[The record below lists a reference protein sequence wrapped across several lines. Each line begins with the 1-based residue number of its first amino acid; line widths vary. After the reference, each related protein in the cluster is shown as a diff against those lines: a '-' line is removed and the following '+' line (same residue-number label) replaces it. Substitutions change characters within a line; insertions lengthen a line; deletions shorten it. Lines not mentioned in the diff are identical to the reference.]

1 MKSLRLLLRKID
13 IFGVPLNFKY
23 KKEDK
28 FSTTLGGIIIIAFCV
43 LALVF
48 GIYYF
53 IPFYKRQ
60 NLSIIY
66 YTMNIPETETIRFKD
81 SQAAFAIGLDCEANG
96 RFKAEDVFKLE
107 SRHVIYIKE
116 TNG

>member
-53 IPFYKRQ
+53 IPFYKDR
-60 NLSIIY
+60 I
-66 YTMNIPETETIRFKD
+66 
-81 SQAAFAIGLDCEANG
+81 
-96 RFKAEDVFKLE
+96 
-107 SRHVIYIKE
+107 
-116 TNG
+116 